1 MDVEMANMAQAFSL
15 LSVLYQSAEKTMQLF
30 YEYRFL
36 LRDIYLIFR
45 ENDTVRGHY
54 IQLQNTR
61 KEQFNQLFES
71 MINQGVL
78 RGAEFPNEYERLYER
93 ISILGDHWINAS
105 DLFMADQENPTAYF
119 QDLLFEMIYP
129 YLTEKGKAQYAALH
143 S

>member
-78 RGAEFPNEYERLYER
+78 RG
-93 ISILGDHWINAS
+93 SGVS
-105 DLFMADQENPTAYF
+105 Q
-119 QDLLFEMIYP
+119 
-129 YLTEKGKAQYAALH
+129 
-143 S
+143 